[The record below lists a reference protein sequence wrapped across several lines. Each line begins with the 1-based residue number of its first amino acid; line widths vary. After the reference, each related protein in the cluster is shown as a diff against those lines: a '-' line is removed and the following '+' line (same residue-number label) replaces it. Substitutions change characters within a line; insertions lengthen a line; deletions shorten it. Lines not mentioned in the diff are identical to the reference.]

1 MNSKLLTVAGFEF
14 RRTAA
19 NKAFAVVTIIGP
31 FLIAAF
37 MFLPGLLGANSATEV
52 PDDTVVGVSLSSPE
66 LGAAIVQGFQAT
78 GIKTLAL
85 GSVDELKREISA
97 DKVHFGLADALDGS
111 GYVLYSGRR
120 SSFAVPAIAQSLV
133 RDLGMADKLAK
144 AGLGQ
149 GEIAE
154 IMAKPKVQSVKI
166 GKDGQEDAQSE
177 DQMMSN
183 FFTVLSFMM
192 LIYMTTLLYGQMIG
206 RSVVQEK
213 QSKTVEVMLSSVSPR
228 QLMAGKILGIGIAG
242 IIQYGVWIGM
252 SMVFM
257 YVVGPALSLSVPA
270 SLNIANLG
278 WLFVFFILA
287 YFLYAA
293 AYAAV
298 GAASEDEQQMGQL
311 AMVFLI
317 FLIIPLM
324 LSSALVMGGDGMLG
338 KVLSFFPLTA
348 PVVMLTRIIAHN
360 PSAIEIGASLAII
373 GLSIWGMSLGA
384 AKIFRVGILMT
395 GKKVNL
401 KEMLAWIGKK

>member
-1 MNSKLLTVAGFEF
+1 MNSKLMTVAGFEF

-19 NKAFAVVTIIGP
+19 NKAFVVVTILGP

-37 MFLPGLLGANSATEV
+37 MFLPGLLGANSATEI
-52 PDDTVVGVSLSSPE
+52 PDDTVVGVSISSPE
-66 LGAAIVQGFQAT
+66 LGEALVRGFAAT
-78 GIKTLAL
+78 GITTLAIP
-85 GSVDELKREISA
+85 STDELKERIGE
-97 DKVHFGLADALDGS
+97 DKVHFGIADAPDRS
-111 GYVLYSGRR
+111 GYVLYSGKR
-120 SSFAVPAIAQSLV
+120 SSFAIPAIAQSLV
-133 RDLGMADKLAK
+133 RDLGMADMLAK

-149 GEIAE
+149 DEIAR
-154 IMAKPKVQSVKI
+154 IMAKPMIKSVKI
-166 GKDGQEDAQSE
+166 GKDGQENEQGE

-183 FFTVLSFMM
+183 YFTVLSFMM

-228 QLMAGKILGIGIAG
+228 QLMAGKILGIGVAG
-242 IIQYGVWIGM
+242 IIQYAAWIGM
-252 SMVFM
+252 SLVFM
-257 YVVGPALSLSVPA
+257 YVVGPALSLSVPS

-278 WLFVFFILA
+278 WLVVFFVLA

-298 GAASEDEQQMGQL
+298 GAASDDEQQMGQL
-311 AMVFLI
+311 AMIFLI
-317 FLIIPLM
+317 FLMIPLI
-324 LSSALVMGGDGMLG
+324 LSPALAMGGDGMMG
-338 KVLSFFPLTA
+338 KILSFFPLTA

-360 PSAIEIGASLAII
+360 PSAVEIGVSLAII
-373 GLSIWGMSLGA
+373 GASIWGMSIGS

-401 KEMLAWIGKK
+401 KEMIAWIGRK